1 MKKFFKLMVFI
12 LVLTFSVGTI
22 ALADDTK
29 YESIEGPDIDLDD
42 DVSTDVGGDDNGEN
56 EDSTTGG
63 KLSLQMIVTLIAAV
77 AGAIIS
83 IVAFFLKGRR

>member
-63 KLSLQMIVTLIAAV
+63 KLSPQMIVTLIAAV